1 MLVVLLVISF
11 LILAMPP
18 LVHKKVVKR
27 TTPNS
32 HGRYECW
39 ISPDDGQVYEYYAT
53 STEGTVSGYEGTPTR
68 PGRLAPGGVCH
79 FDAKKMAGNAAYFI
93 FQAIGGGAGGSY
105 APHENGNAKYQGETG
120 ASYDITLTTTT
131 SDPEASY
138 YFSYK
143 ESLASAPDWV
153 KDKWVPIP
161 ANTGNATLC
170 TGAWEHTWTD
180 EDTTAT
186 IPTIQPDGTIKYET
200 VVIPGETHHEEG
212 NGKCVDADLSKI
224 TIGADDYLK
233 ITTDKGTSYSKVSV
247 GNVAPCSIERDTVT
261 DCAAP
266 IYSAPY
272 PNTTPTNEAQV
283 VINSTNVFPATV
295 TLKRVNEFDSPTF
308 GYAGS
313 PGAGVS
319 MFLPSIKEDLS
330 FQLGAG
336 GNAGTATSFKG
347 EDGEDTIIAY
357 NCETGTCVNTIKA
370 EGGKGGTSHILDKI
384 EFRELTNE
392 EIKNYST
399 GAATINLEDT
409 LSTQSLSSQSE
420 FSSLGFLSS
429 ISNISNDT
437 GELLSE
443 ILGKSGDGGYV
454 THHCWLQPQYF
465 VYSADHVEIPNYPTS
480 DYEGYTNFSE
490 GVITG
495 LPQCTA
501 KPGGLENQFDEELGK
516 PGKSGA
522 IVIMW

>member
-1 MLVVLLVISF
+1 MLVVLLIISF

-18 LVHKKVVKR
+18 LVHKKVAKR
-27 TTPNS
+27 MSPNS

-53 STEGTVSGYEGTPTR
+53 STEGTVSGYE
-68 PGRLAPGGVCH
+68 
-79 FDAKKMAGNAAYFI
+79 
-93 FQAIGGGAGGSY
+93 
-105 APHENGNAKYQGETG
+105 
-120 ASYDITLTTTT
+120 
-131 SDPEASY
+131 
-138 YFSYK
+138 
-143 ESLASAPDWV
+143 
-153 KDKWVPIP
+153 
-161 ANTGNATLC
+161 
-170 TGAWEHTWTD
+170 
-180 EDTTAT
+180 
-186 IPTIQPDGTIKYET
+186 
-200 VVIPGETHHEEG
+200 
-212 NGKCVDADLSKI
+212 
-224 TIGADDYLK
+224 
-233 ITTDKGTSYSKVSV
+233 
-247 GNVAPCSIERDTVT
+247 
-261 DCAAP
+261 
-266 IYSAPY
+266 
-272 PNTTPTNEAQV
+272 
-283 VINSTNVFPATV
+283 
-295 TLKRVNEFDSPTF
+295 
-308 GYAGS
+308 
-313 PGAGVS
+313 
-319 MFLPSIKEDLS
+319 
-330 FQLGAG
+330 
-336 GNAGTATSFKG
+336 GTATSFKG

-501 KPGGLENQFDEELGK
+501 KPGGLENQFDEEPGK